1 VNRSEIS
8 DALTRCKAHLSRSE
22 FADALA
28 CCKAVLAVDAK
39 NYSALVFAGKSGFG
53 LGKHAQAIAP
63 YRAAIAAA
71 PSVITAY
78 LGLLEVLLAQA
89 DAPAALAVVAQ
100 LLADNGPVD
109 AAAVAP
115 RRVALSL
122 KRAVLVAWSGDLVGA
137 LLALDVCAR
146 DLVAVDDAITRALPA
161 TAFVDLQ
168 SALPLL
174 PDDAT
179 RFEIAALAARVQ
191 ARIAID
197 SADMDARLLAVAQL
211 ALPGSG
217 RGDAWFAAWLRRAVQ
232 RRSDE
237 EALRLQCAALV
248 VDTSRPPMVDA
259 IESLLLLNERAA
271 LGALH
276 LRATP
281 ASTLL
286 LLRRCAHAFPFSA
299 VGRLG
304 EALMLCEQLE
314 RVREAGVRVLPR
326 DDAAV
331 LAPSPASPL
340 SEAQVAAQAI
350 EAALFHLLQVP
361 CVRAALAQLHGVPLL
376 LASVPARHSL
386 AIGRHADALQ
396 QLALLRSSLDARRL
410 APEASAHW
418 SASLGVLE
426 ARAQYQ
432 ARQVDAAEQTLVRAS
447 EQCALFRDGALYEL
461 VALRRELRRADAASV
476 AVLADVLAR
485 NGDDWRVVGLHA
497 LLTNDVA
504 ELRRA
509 GSLAPPD
516 DYRPHFWLGEAL
528 LGGAEAAGAGEALLR
543 AAERNQHS
551 ALIFEALGRY
561 YRDVARDRARAQRCF
576 AQATRLDSSLRDAA
590 DALAALFVA
599 GGALPRAADV
609 YAEAARQ
616 HPSLLWPWEQ
626 HAHHLRRCVREIDAR
641 DPATVDEADRQRA
654 VRWASDALTSLQ
666 NALRVD
672 EKRAVLWQAL
682 ATTYSRLGKFAAA
695 MKAARRAFELDGSST
710 MPQILLAQLLL
721 DVGDVRGAAAAFGD
735 AGDSVPARIG
745 AADALLRWSV
755 ALDKAA
761 SVGRAAQ
768 ARKAA
773 RRALEHVA
781 AAATTM
787 RALQL
792 DGDAALLDAVAVRDA
807 GARKAAMAHA
817 VAQRVALVRKNATNP
832 WSYVL
837 LGHALLLAASL
848 DTAAGSEVNATRAQ
862 RSREA
867 FLRALRLASSTDRP
881 DASLAPLLGALWVSL
896 GVSCAE
902 SPLIAQHCFVHA
914 LRMDERSVVAWT
926 NLGHLLASR
935 QRLGLAA
942 DALERACVLKPT
954 FAPAWVASG
963 TVRELLA
970 SRLVGRRRLAEA
982 RAEWRVALHAY
993 ARAVEMAASDALT
1006 GALGDASPG
1015 ASSVTSASG
1024 ARAALRAARIGIAS
1038 CTVALVRSGDKSV
1051 DVDRALLAVQ
1061 QVSLED
1067 AAPDVDVLNLLGV
1080 CSALRGQFEAAADA
1094 FRLALDLC
1102 AGASSANGAADFDLQ
1117 RSLLPSVSV
1126 VSAQQ
1131 RRAVLVSNAVAA
1143 ALRAGQPTAALA
1155 PLAHEK
1161 DVIAA
1166 ALALDLKT
1174 ACRVALALARCVGR
1188 ANDALALAKRLSERI
1203 VERSVHTLGE
1213 PATSATLANALIAL
1227 SAACTVAGDAKASR
1241 ECVALCCELFPD
1253 TPAAW
1258 RRLAMQ
1264 AALDGDRDTVLF
1276 VLGNADYVNAATR
1289 EGAERT
1295 VREAQ
1300 LLDVLGERSKA
1311 RALIVRGV
1319 HERPDAGAL
1328 WQELWI
1334 DGTHE
1339 ADGGCDA
1346 VRSDVDLGL
1355 ACRAGLSHSA
1365 RASWWTDDE
1374 LSSALLRL
1382 GTTEGLAADA
1392 VHGSAVRILEKRLR
1406 DCGSWALLPGSTL
1419 LLLVAALR
1427 AHAAL
1432 QPTDVARWQK
1442 LAAMLASWRATKRS
1456 TGSVSGD
1463 LRVRL
1468 YAIECQLYDGTPAS
1482 ALDVAECVGIES
1494 SGALPAAAVASVR
1507 ARVECAIAQRSN
1519 GSIADAL
1526 RAAIRRQ
1533 PALAELWLL
1542 LGDHYAA
1549 VGQAGAAVACAET
1562 ALALPKLSDRE
1573 RLAVRLR
1580 LAHFQLGARAFE
1592 RAAETAGAVAKQSPR
1607 CAVAHLLR
1615 AVALLKAGADA
1626 SEIFAALQACLLLD
1640 SEQPH
1645 ARFLLA
1651 FVLLQLGDL
1660 ARAEAHA
1667 VRLLEAQPDMPR
1679 AAHMFARILT
1689 AQASGKDVDGAKKAK
1704 LLKRAEAL
1712 LRRAVAGDANV
1723 ADFAKDLAKVEKQ
1736 LKESK

>member
-1 VNRSEIS
+1 
-8 DALTRCKAHLSRSE
+8 
-22 FADALA
+22 
-28 CCKAVLAVDAK
+28 
-39 NYSALVFAGKSGFG
+39 
-53 LGKHAQAIAP
+53 
-63 YRAAIAAA
+63 
-71 PSVITAY
+71 
-78 LGLLEVLLAQA
+78 
-89 DAPAALAVVAQ
+89 
-100 LLADNGPVD
+100 
-109 AAAVAP
+109 
-115 RRVALSL
+115 
-122 KRAVLVAWSGDLVGA
+122 
-137 LLALDVCAR
+137 
-146 DLVAVDDAITRALPA
+146 
-161 TAFVDLQ
+161 
-168 SALPLL
+168 
-174 PDDAT
+174 
-179 RFEIAALAARVQ
+179 
-191 ARIAID
+191 
-197 SADMDARLLAVAQL
+197 
-211 ALPGSG
+211 
-217 RGDAWFAAWLRRAVQ
+217 
-232 RRSDE
+232 
-237 EALRLQCAALV
+237 
-248 VDTSRPPMVDA
+248 
-259 IESLLLLNERAA
+259 
-271 LGALH
+271 
-276 LRATP
+276 
-281 ASTLL
+281 
-286 LLRRCAHAFPFSA
+286 
-299 VGRLG
+299 
-304 EALMLCEQLE
+304 
-314 RVREAGVRVLPR
+314 
-326 DDAAV
+326 
-331 LAPSPASPL
+331 
-340 SEAQVAAQAI
+340 
-350 EAALFHLLQVP
+350 
-361 CVRAALAQLHGVPLL
+361 
-376 LASVPARHSL
+376 
-386 AIGRHADALQ
+386 
-396 QLALLRSSLDARRL
+396 
-410 APEASAHW
+410 
-418 SASLGVLE
+418 VLE
-426 ARAQYQ
+426 ARAQYE
-432 ARQVDAAEQTLVRAS
+432 ARQVDAAEQTFVRAS

-461 VALRRELRRADAASV
+461 VALRREQRRADAASV

-485 NGDDWRVVGLHA
+485 NCDDWRVVGLHA
-497 LLTNDVA
+497 LLTDDVA

-528 LGGAEAAGAGEALLR
+528 LGGADGARAGEALLR
-543 AAERNQHS
+543 AAERNPHN

-590 DALAALFVA
+590 DALAALLVA
-599 GGALPRAADV
+599 GGALPLAADV

-745 AADALLRWSV
+745 AADSLLRWSV

-773 RRALEHVA
+773 RRALERVA
-781 AAATTM
+781 AGGAASTI

-792 DGDAALLDAVAVRDA
+792 DGDVALLDAVAVRDA

-867 FLRALRLASSTDRP
+867 FLRALRLASSTDKP

-942 DALERACVLKPT
+942 DALERACVLKPS

-970 SRLVGRRRLAEA
+970 SRLVGRRRMSEA

-1006 GALGDASPG
+1006 GALGDASPS

-1067 AAPDVDVLNLLGV
+1067 AAPDVDVLSLLGV

-1102 AGASSANGAADFDLQ
+1102 AGADSTKGAADFDLQ
-1117 RSLLPSVSV
+1117 RSLLPSISAVST
-1126 VSAQQ
+1126 QQ
-1131 RRAVLVSNAVAA
+1131 RRAVLISNAVAA

-1161 DVIAA
+1161 DLIAA
-1166 ALALDLKT
+1166 ALALDVKT

-1188 ANDALALAKRLSERI
+1188 AKDALALAKRLSERI

-1213 PATSATLANALIAL
+1213 PATSATLAKALIAL
-1227 SAACTVAGDAKASR
+1227 SAVCTVAGDAKASR
-1241 ECVALCCELFPD
+1241 ECVSLCCELFPD

-1264 AALDGDRDTVLF
+1264 AALDGDLDTVLF
-1276 VLGNADYVNAATR
+1276 VLGNADYVNTATR

-1295 VREAQ
+1295 VREVQ
-1300 LLDVLGERSKA
+1300 LLDVLGERRKA

-1339 ADGGCDA
+1339 ADGSYDA

-1392 VHGSAVRILEKRLR
+1392 VHGSAVLILEKRLR

-1427 AHAAL
+1427 AHAVL

-1463 LRVRL
+1463 LRLRL

-1482 ALDVAECVGIES
+1482 ALDVAECVGVES
-1494 SGALPAAAVASVR
+1494 SGLLPAAAVASVR

-1519 GSIADAL
+1519 GSIADVL

-1533 PALAELWLL
+1533 PALAELWLM
-1542 LGDHYAA
+1542 LGEHYAA

-1562 ALALPKLSDRE
+1562 ALALPKLTDRE
-1573 RLAVRLR
+1573 KLVVQLR
-1580 LAHFQLGARAFE
+1580 LAHFQLGARAYE
-1592 RAAETAGAVAKQSPR
+1592 RAAEAAGAVAKQSPR

-1712 LRRAVAGDANV
+1712 LRRAIAGDANV

-1736 LKESK
+1736 LKENK